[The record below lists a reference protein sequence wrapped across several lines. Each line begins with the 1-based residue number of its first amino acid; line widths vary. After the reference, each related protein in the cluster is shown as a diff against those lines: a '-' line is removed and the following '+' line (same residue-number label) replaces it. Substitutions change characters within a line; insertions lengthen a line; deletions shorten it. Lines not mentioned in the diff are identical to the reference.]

1 MRVPHLFPANTL
13 SHTHTHTHTRTH
25 TYLITGTRQRRRFY
39 AEFVGMPL
47 FEDMA
52 PWNLV
57 FVAGQLAY
65 IDQDTQVETLNAKP
79 QDRKR

>member
-1 MRVPHLFPANTL
+1 
-13 SHTHTHTHTRTH
+13 
-25 TYLITGTRQRRRFY
+25 
-39 AEFVGMPL
+39 MPL